1 MKPAI
6 FPKRGSGNGLS
17 PQAELSSSGTEMP
30 ASVLEPLQ
38 ARSSSSSSSS
48 SSSNPFDAYGDA
60 PPEAPG
66 VKPRAGALT
75 AFAAAPESQAAGSS
89 GRGAAAAAASAA
101 VLYPEGLPKFLGLLR
116 PTITF
121 GVGRLT
127 LSRGMDFIAHFVA
140 VSTLVF
146 FVFILF
152 AVNWMQKLCLPIV
165 SNWTHNCTLA
175 VGAFMALLAIFSWRS
190 AANFDL
196 KRSKVFL
203 FLLGWRLH
211 VFLLLSL
218 LMVLGLALKPQLN
231 AHVENSVRVCML
243 RQEATAAAA
252 AAAAA
257 FPLPISRVSLLPT
270 LPLPVLNYAGP
281 AHPAPWGVRTPENA
295 PAAQPAAANQQQQQ
309 QQQQQQ
315 EANKESTSE
324 TKPLP
329 EAAQSPDQ
337 TGGPPDA
344 AQGQAAEPGAPA
356 GAPSAAAGA
365 PNSNPTAGGNEQ
377 QKTQTEKT
385 QEELQ
390 PAANGPAAAAAA
402 DAPAAGETAAAAAG
416 SEASASPETAA
427 QQEPAAA
434 AATAA
439 PPAAAAAPPAAA
451 AAPPAAAAAA
461 APAGAAEAPK
471 PAAAEAEPSA
481 AAAEAG
487 AAAEEAQ
494 QQERE
499 GSGAAADAAQ
509 TAAAAKLQQ
518 QQQQQQQRALQAAQ
532 VAAVKE
538 TNAAVVMVLVVASLA
553 LVFELYLMYACWSFK
568 VWLERGYEAVV
579 LAGVAPFAPVDGGNG
594 WLAYAVRMPQTV
606 QLETY
611 GGNAGGAGHLPVFVQ
626 TTDSSDCFANVNL
639 PMTGRW

>member
-6 FPKRGSGNGLS
+6 FPKRGSGNALS
-17 PQAELSSSGTEMP
+17 PQADLAASGTEMP

-38 ARSSSSSSSS
+38 ARSSSSSSCS

-66 VKPRAGALT
+66 VKPRPGALT
-75 AFAAAPESQAAGSS
+75 AFAAAPESQSAGGSS
-89 GRGAAAAAASAA
+89 RGAAAAAAASAA

-243 RQEATAAAA
+243 RQETTAA

-257 FPLPISRVSLLPT
+257 FPFPISGVSLLPT

-281 AHPAPWGVRTPENA
+281 AHRAPRGVRTPESP
-295 PAAQPAAANQQQQQ
+295 PAAHPAAAKEQQE
-309 QQQQQQ
+309 QQQ
-315 EANKESTSE
+315 EANKESIDG

-329 EAAQSPDQ
+329 EAAQSPGQ
-337 TGGPPDA
+337 TGGPPGA
-344 AQGQAAEPGAPA
+344 AQGQAAQPGAPA

-365 PNSNPTAGGNEQ
+365 PNSNSTERGKEE
-377 QKTQTEKT
+377 QKTENEKT

-390 PAANGPAAAAAA
+390 HAANGPAAAAAA
-402 DAPAAGETAAAAAG
+402 DAPAAEETAAAAAG
-416 SEASASPETAA
+416 SEGSAGPEPAA

-434 AATAA
+434 AAAAALPAAGAPAAAEA
-439 PPAAAAAPPAAA
+439 PPAA
-451 AAPPAAAAAA
+451 
-461 APAGAAEAPK
+461 AAEAPK
-471 PAAAEAEPSA
+471 PAAGEAESSA
-481 AAAEAG
+481 AAAEAAA
-487 AAAEEAQ
+487 AAAEAQ
-494 QQERE
+494 QRKERE
-499 GSGAAADAAQ
+499 GSGAAADAARA
-509 TAAAAKLQQ
+509 AAAAKVQQ
-518 QQQQQQQRALQAAQ
+518 QMLQAAQ

-538 TNAAVVMVLVVASLA
+538 TNVAVVIILVVASLA

-568 VWLERGYEAVV
+568 VWMERGYEAVV

-611 GGNAGGAGHLPVFVQ
+611 GGNAGGPGHLPVFVQ